1 VSDTLLLVT
10 PAQYFATR
18 FEREPEYV
26 HGELVERSAPNLS
39 NGIIR
44 ARLALILD
52 GHGYAC
58 LSLTMQLAE
67 DLFRIADAA
76 LFEVH
81 PKCDYPK
88 TPPVLVVEIA
98 SGDDRVR
105 VERKLPEY
113 QEWGVANI
121 CLVDPELKK
130 LYVYDGGLID
140 VSKVELPA
148 LSITITPE
156 QLFGNWQISDVGPAP
171 LPATGL

>member
-1 VSDTLLLVT
+1 MT

-26 HGELVERSAPNLS
+26 RGELVERSALNLS
-39 NGIIR
+39 NGVIR
-44 ARLALILD
+44 ARLAGLLD

-67 DLFRIADAA
+67 DLFRIADAV

-88 TPPVLVVEIA
+88 IPPVLVVEIA

-113 QEWGVANI
+113 Q
-121 CLVDPELKK
+121 
-130 LYVYDGGLID
+130 DGA
-140 VSKVELPA
+140 LPTFA
-148 LSITITPE
+148 LSI
-156 QLFGNWQISDVGPAP
+156 LS
-171 LPATGL
+171 